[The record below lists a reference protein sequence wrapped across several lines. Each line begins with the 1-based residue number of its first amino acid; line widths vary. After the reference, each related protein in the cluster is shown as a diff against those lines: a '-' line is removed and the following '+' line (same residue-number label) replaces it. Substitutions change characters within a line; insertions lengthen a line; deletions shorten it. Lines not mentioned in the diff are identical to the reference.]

1 MYINEYCICS
11 QVNSY
16 LCKCVCTIRLLAYPK
31 VPVLA
36 ELVPTCLLCP
46 VAFNEL
52 VWYSTA
58 MRHTQDSVQI
68 LNGSTVQRDII
79 GLSRESEQL

>member
-1 MYINEYCICS
+1 MSIAFVHRSIAICVS
-11 QVNSY
+11 VF
-16 LCKCVCTIRLLAYPK
+16 CTIRLLAYPK